1 MRRGRTPVEIRPLKP
16 GDLRSAGLLHEK
28 ELPHE
33 FLTRFGPGFLSR
45 YYRAFVESPHATAL
59 GAWLPEDGRE
69 ELQGVLIGTFDTGAH
84 YAYLVRHHGRALA
97 FHTLLQSFRRPKLAS
112 DVLRTRLVRY
122 VRGILR
128 SLKYA
133 TGREK
138 KEFSESEQERVG
150 FVAYVAV
157 RGASRG
163 AGIGGA
169 LFEVYEELAREA
181 GLDRLDLVTLP
192 DERGA
197 GPFFAS
203 LGWKYEGE
211 RTSRSG
217 EKYAFYT
224 FTL

>member
-1 MRRGRTPVEIRPLKP
+1 MEVRPLEVS
-16 GDLRSAGLLHEK
+16 DLRTAGLLHEK

-33 FLTRFGPGFLSR
+33 FLTRFGPRFLSR
-45 YYRAFVESPHATAL
+45 YYRAFVESPYATAL
-59 GAWLPEDGRE
+59 GAWSPDGGQDK
-69 ELQGVLIGTFDTGAH
+69 LQGVLIGTFDTGAH

-97 FHTLLQSFRRPKLAS
+97 VHTLLQSFRRPKLAF

-122 VRGILR
+122 ARGILR

-133 TGREK
+133 KSPEK
-138 KEFSESEQERVG
+138 KDPLASEQERVG

-157 RGASRG
+157 RGESRG
-163 AGIGGA
+163 AGVGGA
-169 LFEVYEELAREA
+169 LFKVYEELAREA

-197 GPFFAS
+197 GPFFSS

-211 RTSRSG
+211 RVSRSG

-224 FTL
+224 FAL

>member
-1 MRRGRTPVEIRPLKP
+1 MREGGTQVEIRPLEA
-16 GDLRSAGLLHEK
+16 GDLRTAGFLHEK

-59 GAWLPEDGRE
+59 GAWTPAGGRD

-97 FHTLLQSFRRPKLAS
+97 VHTLLQSFRRPKLAF
-112 DVLRTRLVRY
+112 DVLRTRFVRY
-122 VRGILR
+122 ARGIAR

-133 TGREK
+133 TSRERK
-138 KEFSESEQERVG
+138 DLLGGEQERVG

-157 RGASRG
+157 RGESRG
-163 AGIGGA
+163 SGVGGA
-169 LFEVYEELAREA
+169 LFKAYEESAREA

-197 GPFFAS
+197 GPFFSS

-211 RTSRSG
+211 RVSRSG

>member
-1 MRRGRTPVEIRPLKP
+1 MRAGRTQGGIQPLETS
-16 GDLRSAGLLHEK
+16 DVRAAGFLHEK

-45 YYRAFVESPHATAL
+45 YYRAFVESPYATAL
-59 GAWLPEDGRE
+59 GAWSPAGGN

-97 FHTLLQSFRRPKLAS
+97 LHTLLQSFRRPKLAL

-122 VRGILR
+122 ARGIYR
-128 SLKYA
+128 SIKYA
-133 TGREK
+133 TSHEKKDLSGEEREK
-138 KEFSESEQERVG
+138 VG

-157 RGASRG
+157 RSGSRG
-163 AGIGGA
+163 SGVGGA
-169 LFEVYEELAREA
+169 LLKAYEGLAREA

-197 GPFFAS
+197 GPFFS
-203 LGWKYEGE
+203 RLGWNYEGE
-211 RTSRSG
+211 RVSRSG
-217 EKYAFYT
+217 EKYALYT
-224 FTL
+224 LTL